1 MPGLP
6 PWRRPCSFSS
16 GLHEPYSGYYKN
28 YVDYY
33 GGMDYLD
40 GKLLLNTT
48 DLEVAPIRE
57 LAQETKAV
65 IEKVNYS
72 LNQLAMKIVELGN
85 AGRINGYG
93 GPLAVLP
100 RHNRGGLTAW
110 TDKYQVQGA
119 YPRRRCWRNWGL
131 RRHAQPD

>member
-57 LAQETKAV
+57 LAQEPKAV
-65 IEKVNYS
+65 IEKVNYA

-85 AGRINGYG
+85 AGKINGYG

-100 RHNRGGLTAW
+100 RHNRGGPDRL
-110 TDKYQVQGA
+110 DGQIPGA
-119 YPRRRCWRNWGL
+119 GGL
-131 RRHAQPD
+131 SPAALLEELGPPATCST